1 MLETTVTKLSNNLL
15 NEVRPCFE
23 NHERLHVKQ
32 DDGKE
37 FVIISA
43 EDWRAIEET
52 LFLNQIPSMVASIHE
67 AASEP
72 LTQGIL
78 FQDLNW

>member
-23 NHERLHVKQ
+23 SQERLHVKQ

-37 FVIISA
+37 FVIISTD
-43 EDWRAIEET
+43 DWRAIEET
-52 LFLNQIPSMVASIHE
+52 LFLNQIPVMVASIHE

-72 LTQGIL
+72 LTQSICL
-78 FQDLNW
+78 EDLNW